1 MSTELSIKPLKLI
14 RKKVRTPRSPRSARS
29 ARSSRHVSDDST
41 SSNEINIDILQEQ
54 MRKLIS
60 ENELMARDIKEL
72 KAHITS
78 FVTLVGQL
86 DADLSAIY
94 STPIR
99 KCAGATKYKTVG
111 EFLLSLKNDTNN

>member
-1 MSTELSIKPLKLI
+1 MSTTPPKLVKLV
-14 RKKVRTPRSPRSARS
+14 RKKVRTPRSLRSPRAGNIASE
-29 ARSSRHVSDDST
+29 ST
-41 SSNEINIDILQEQ
+41 SEDQVDIYILQEQ

-111 EFLLSLKNDTNN
+111 DFLNALKSDPEN